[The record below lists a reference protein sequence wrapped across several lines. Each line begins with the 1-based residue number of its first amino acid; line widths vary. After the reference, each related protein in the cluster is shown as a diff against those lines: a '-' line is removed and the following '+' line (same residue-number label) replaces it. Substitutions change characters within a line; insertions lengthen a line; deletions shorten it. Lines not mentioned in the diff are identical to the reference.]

1 MLIENGDIMKKTIED
16 FDLNNKR
23 VIIRV
28 DFNVPIKDGII
39 IDDNRI
45 RESLKTI
52 NYAIDHNAKVIL
64 LSHLGRIKNESDKEK
79 NSLKIVAARL
89 SELLKRNVIFIS
101 ETRGP
106 EVEKIISNMN
116 NKDVVLLENTRYED
130 LPDKKESTN
139 NQELAA
145 YWASLGD
152 IFINDAFGTIHRSH
166 ASNVGIAS
174 ILPSGIGFL
183 VANELD
189 ALKTLDEPVRPY
201 IVILGGAKVSD
212 KLGVINNLI
221 KKADKIIIG
230 GAMAFTFLK
239 AKGLNIGK
247 SLVEDDYLSY
257 CKDLMINY
265 PNKLVLPID
274 VVVSNEISV
283 ASSNKTV
290 SINNICDNEIGLDL
304 GKETIDII
312 KNDLK
317 DAKTVIWNGPLGYY
331 EIPAYQ
337 TSTKEILK
345 YLTENNINTILGGGD
360 IVAASS
366 ELGYKDKVT
375 HASTGGGAT
384 LEYLEG
390 KVLPGLKIIDEK

>member
-79 NSLKIVAARL
+79 NSLRIVATRL

-106 EVEKIISNMN
+106 ELEKIISNMN

-189 ALKTLDEPVRPY
+189 ALKALDEPVRPY

-265 PNKLVLPID
+265 PNKLDLPID
-274 VVVSNEISV
+274 VVVSNEIS
-283 ASSNKTV
+283 ASSSNKTV

-317 DAKTVIWNGPLGYY
+317 DAKTVVWNGPLGYY

>member
-1 MLIENGDIMKKTIED
+1 MKKTIKDYELD
-16 FDLNNKR
+16 SKR

-28 DFNVPIKDGII
+28 DFNVPIKDGKI

-45 RESLKTI
+45 ISSLKTI
-52 NYAIDHNAKVIL
+52 NYAISHNAKVIL
-64 LSHLGRIKNESDKEK
+64 LSHLGRIKTVDDKEK
-79 NSLKIVAARL
+79 NSLRVVATRL
-89 SELLKRNVIFIS
+89 SELLGKKVTFINETKGS
-101 ETRGP
+101 EVDR
-106 EVEKIISNMN
+106 IISNMQ

-130 LPDKKESTN
+130 LDGKKESN
-139 NQELAA
+139 NDTELAS

-152 IFINDAFGTIHRSH
+152 VFINDAFGTIHRSH

-189 ALKTLDEPVRPY
+189 ALKALDEPVRPY

-274 VVVSNEISV
+274 VVVSNEISA

-317 DAKTVIWNGPLGYY
+317 DAKTVVWNGPLGYY

>member
-45 RESLKTI
+45 RENLKTI

-79 NSLKIVAARL
+79 NSLRIVATRL

-384 LEYLEG
+384 LEYLE
-390 KVLPGLKIIDEK
+390 